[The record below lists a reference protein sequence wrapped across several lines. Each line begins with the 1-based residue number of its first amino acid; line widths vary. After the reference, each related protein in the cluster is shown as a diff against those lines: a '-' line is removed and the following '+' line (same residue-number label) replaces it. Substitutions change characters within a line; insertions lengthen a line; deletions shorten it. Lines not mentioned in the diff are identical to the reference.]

1 MRNMLFSGLSS
12 ELQKKYPVSIITHQN
27 NERLK
32 SVARENHLEII
43 DIPRVYLQK
52 KRLKIEGYFLASRR
66 AKLRLDNNK
75 SFRLMT
81 AAPKIRKKDHILSNN
96 LLYAALQKLTWDRTQ
111 KNYFDKQIAEIIEKN
126 GLTDVIIQGYSTPEA
141 MIIGVTASKMGCRV
155 WVINWSWKDFYI
167 NEYIPFKINGFFTW
181 SDELKKNYI
190 LYNKHL
196 DSSLFESIGNLSFD
210 KLYNYQPSKELT
222 YYSKKYGFETDK
234 KIILYSLVIPTLYGD
249 EHKLIHTIYET
260 LENGKLAGNFT
271 LLMKPNPMD
280 KDLTRLYEMQIPGR
294 LITLENLW
302 EYDSQND
309 FNMITEEGQ
318 TEWLD
323 LIYYSNLN
331 LSVAST
337 VTIEFLIMNKP
348 VVNILFD
355 ATLQVNEDFKRLYN
369 APYYSSCKNLK
380 KVKPATNLEELSDAV
395 INFARDIDPNNE
407 INNIIKVDGS
417 SIKHF
422 LDIINY

>member
-1 MRNMLFSGLSS
+1 MRNMLFSGLSN
-12 ELQKKYPVSIITHQN
+12 ELMKKYPVSIITHQN

-43 DIPRVYLQK
+43 DIPKVYLQK

-81 AAPKIRKKDHILSNN
+81 KAPEARKKDYVLSNK
-96 LLYAALQKLTWDRTQ
+96 LLYKVLQKITWKKTQ
-111 KNYFDKQIAEIIEKN
+111 KNYYDKQLAECLKKN
-126 GLTDVIIQGYSTPEA
+126 GITDIIIQGYSTPEA
-141 MIIGVTASKMGCRV
+141 MVIGVTASQLGCKV

-181 SDELKKNYI
+181 SDELKKNYTS
-190 LYNKHL
+190 YNKHL
-196 DSSLFESIGNLSFD
+196 DSSMFESIGNLSFD
-210 KLYNYQPSKELT
+210 KLYNYQPRRELA

-249 EHKLIHTIYET
+249 EHKLIHKIYET
-260 LENGKLAGNFT
+260 LENGKLEGKFI

-280 KDLTRLYEMQIPGR
+280 KNLTSLYEMEIPGR

-348 VVNILFD
+348 VINILFD

-380 KVKPATNLEELSDAV
+380 KVKPAKNLMELSDAV
-395 INFARDIDPNNE
+395 ISFVRDTQPNNE
-407 INNIIKVDGS
+407 INNIIKVDGN